1 MICEDVRAAMGVGE
15 ICEETDAG
23 ARVVTHCL
31 YPSFEPVAVFV
42 SKFGEG
48 YRVSDVG
55 GAVRCAWRHGRDEA
69 LSRRTLSREADRF
82 HLKVSDYA
90 LVADVP
96 SIEWLRAAILAV
108 ANASASVAHTAIGKA
123 AAAVESHLKER
134 IRETLTHIT
143 PAERIGTDVEVPGN
157 SGDVRHFDYSVRI
170 ANDNLLLLNA
180 VAPHHSS
187 IAAKYVAF
195 ADTKGIEGVSRFA
208 VYDRK
213 LEKGD
218 ISLMMQVTELI
229 PLAALDPRARKLL
242 AI

>member
-15 ICEETDAG
+15 TCEETDAG

-96 SIEWLRAAILAV
+96 SLEWLRAAILAV

-134 IRETLTHIT
+134 IHETLAHIT